1 MCSQESGDLITPAYI
16 AKVIDK
22 VAPGVKSLAAGVK
35 DEHVA
40 IAVSYLKDQ
49 VKRPWASDFLTTD
62 LMVYLEKIDGA
73 KWVRS
78 SL

>member
-1 MCSQESGDLITPAYI
+1 MQDTGDQVTASYLER
-16 AKVIDK
+16 VIDRT
-22 VAPGVKSLAAGVK
+22 APSIKSLAAGVK

-40 IAVSYLKDQ
+40 VAAGYLKDQ
-49 VKRPWASDFLTTD
+49 VKKPWASDFLTSD
-62 LMVYLEKIDGA
+62 LMAYLERVDGA